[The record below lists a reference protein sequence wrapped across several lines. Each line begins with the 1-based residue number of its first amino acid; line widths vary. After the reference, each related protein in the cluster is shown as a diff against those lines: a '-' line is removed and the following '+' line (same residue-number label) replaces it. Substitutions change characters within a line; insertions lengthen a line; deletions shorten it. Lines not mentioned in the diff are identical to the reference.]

1 MMRLRFTPLIFRR
14 VHKWVGLILGIQ
26 FILWSLSGAV
36 MALIDMEDVR
46 AQPLVI
52 AEPIAAQGLI
62 EPNLLETDGS
72 VDDIRL
78 VMSDGR
84 PVYQVS
90 AKGKKRTFDGATGDA
105 IVVDEAIVRQR
116 ANTIHE
122 APIRSV
128 TALDMPNLEAR
139 DFEGPMWRVD
149 FDDAENTSAYFAAD
163 TGQFLVARSDGW
175 RLWDFFWMLHNMD
188 YLNRASFNHPLII
201 AVAFGVLFLSGTG
214 FYLLFKSFK
223 RRDFKWLTKSDRRTV
238 KPR

>member
-1 MMRLRFTPLIFRR
+1 M
-14 VHKWVGLILGIQ
+14 
-26 FILWSLSGAV
+26 
-36 MALIDMEDVR
+36 
-46 AQPLVI
+46 
-52 AEPIAAQGLI
+52 
-62 EPNLLETDGS
+62 
-72 VDDIRL
+72 
-78 VMSDGR
+78 
-84 PVYQVS
+84 S